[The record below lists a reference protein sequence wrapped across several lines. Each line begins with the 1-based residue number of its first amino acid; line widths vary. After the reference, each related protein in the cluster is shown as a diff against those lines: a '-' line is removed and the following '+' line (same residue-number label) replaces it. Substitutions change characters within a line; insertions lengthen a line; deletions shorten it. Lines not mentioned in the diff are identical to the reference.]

1 MTTVI
6 THSLPQSTYHNNA
19 HSLARTRAHAR
30 SINFQFLLSL
40 LSLMGLNITLSD
52 V

>member
-6 THSLPQSTYHNNA
+6 THSLPLSTYYNNA
-19 HSLARTRAHAR
+19 HSLARTRAR
-30 SINFQFLLSL
+30 SINFHFLLSL

>member
-6 THSLPQSTYHNNA
+6 THSLPLSTYYNNA

-40 LSLMGLNITLSD
+40 LSLIGLNYTFSA